1 MSGQLNI
8 LLITTDQQRF
18 DTIQAAG
25 NQYIYTPHLNWLMD
39 SGILYTN
46 AYTDCPIC
54 MPARATIMTGKH
66 GHTMNYTGNKG
77 GIEVIDSEYSLPGL
91 LTKAGYQTRAQGK
104 MHFWPNR
111 KHYGFEQMEI
121 LDDYYRYMAKHPEK
135 GIPMDHGV
143 GQNEMAI
150 CINTIDESNSLTHWT
165 VDRSI
170 DFLETR
176 DTTRPFFLWTSFAK
190 PHSPFDPVMNYW
202 QIYQN
207 ASMPEPIRGDWSEK
221 FADVPAGLLS
231 ATSGSSLAWRYSKEQ
246 ITNIRRAYY
255 ACITQI
261 DYNLGLLFAR
271 MRELDLLKNTLI
283 IFTTDHGDM
292 LGDHWLSAKSVGLE
306 GSAHIPMIIREPQP
320 DWGEYPPMRGTKCNE
335 LVCLADVL
343 PTVLAATGTS
353 LPNENKIDGIDMI
366 SVAKGEQSRDYIIG
380 DSDQY
385 FYVRMGDYKYLYES
399 ISGSELLFNIKED
412 QYEQHNLFND
422 EKYEDVLNDLKNIL
436 IAHTG
441 VLKNNG
447 MTRKDILNKLNVWPG
462 LHSRVRP
469 DEVAH

>member
-1 MSGQLNI
+1 MSERLNI

-39 SGILYTN
+39 SGILFSN

-66 GHTMNYTGNKG
+66 AHNMHYTSNKSG
-77 GIEVIDSEYSLPGL
+77 VEVIDSNYSLPGL
-91 LTKAGYQTRAQGK
+91 LSKAGYQTRAQGK
-104 MHFWPNR
+104 MHFWPER

-121 LDDYYRYMAKHPEK
+121 LADYYRYMAKHPEK

-143 GQNEMAI
+143 GQNEMAV
-150 CINTIDESNSLTHWT
+150 CINPIDESNSLTHWT

-176 DTTRPFFLWTSFAK
+176 DTSRPFFLWTSFAK

-207 ASMPEPIRGDWSEK
+207 AAMPDPVYGNWSQSLE
-221 FADVPAGLLS
+221 DVPAGCLAAS
-231 ATSGSSLAWRYSKEQ
+231 NGSSMAWRYSKEQ
-246 ITNIRRAYY
+246 LTNIRRAYY

-271 MRELDLLKNTLI
+271 MREMDLFKNTLI
-283 IFTTDHGDM
+283 IFTADHGDM

-306 GSAHIPMIIREPQP
+306 GSAHIPMIVRPPQA
-320 DWGEYPPMRGTKCNE
+320 DWGESPPLRGTVCDE
-335 LVCLADVL
+335 LVCLADIL
-343 PTVLAATGTS
+343 PTAINAAGCDII
-353 LPNENKIDGIDMI
+353 NELKIDGLDMLAI
-366 SVAKGEQSRDYIIG
+366 ARGEQKRDYIIG
-380 DSDQY
+380 DSDAYY
-385 FYVRMGDYKYLYES
+385 FIRKSDYKYLYES
-399 ISGSELLFNIKED
+399 VSGSDLLFNLKND
-412 QYEQHNLFND
+412 PYEQNNIIGLD
-422 EKYEDVLNDLKNIL
+422 ESAKILAELKGIL
-436 IAHTG
+436 INHTG
-441 VLKNNG
+441 GLVNKG
-447 MTRKDILNKLNVWPG
+447 YTRDDIMNKLNIWPG
-462 LHSRVRP
+462 FHSRTLP
-469 DEVAH
+469 NEVAH